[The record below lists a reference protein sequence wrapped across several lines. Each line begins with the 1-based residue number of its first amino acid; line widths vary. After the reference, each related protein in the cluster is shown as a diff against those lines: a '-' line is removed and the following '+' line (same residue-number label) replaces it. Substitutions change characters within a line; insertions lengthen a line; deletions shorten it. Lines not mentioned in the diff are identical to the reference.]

1 MSRARL
7 IQFHSQP
14 KSSVIRFKVGAGL
27 TGVVDRQNCVIR
39 GVSVITGGVEAEGH
53 SLFCDDTLLTRIV
66 PVARDLIKND
76 DDRTLFEA
84 GETDDNRLTVC
95 GLVYLRQLDG
105 SNDPVKAG
113 YTGL

>member
-1 MSRARL
+1 MQRA
-7 IQFHSQP
+7 I
-14 KSSVIRFKVGAGL
+14 
-27 TGVVDRQNCVIR
+27 DRVLQTY
-39 GVSVITGGVEAEGH
+39 G
-53 SLFCDDTLLTRIV
+53 LLTSQEAAEQAKVKVENYI
-66 PVARDLIKND
+66 
-76 DDRTLFEA
+76 RTLFEA